1 MKLWL
6 TLALTLLLTNVFAQD
21 KTLKVTYNYINHANP
36 NTYMMELM
44 AQNDQVL
51 SYSIRLTKVGAGKN
65 IRYTQTADST
75 KLFKD
80 YANDYLVYEESLG
93 RDNLVIKEQLNLF
106 DWQLVNEKDTI
117 LDYPCKTAFAEFRGR
132 EYKAHYTTELPFTA
146 APWKLHGLPGVVLR
160 VCTTDDVV
168 CYQAETVE
176 INDAN
181 GPLYRPFDHKEPI
194 DYNAFCS
201 QYKDYRKEV
210 IKLRKER
217 AKQQNRPEP
226 ENNKAPRVE
235 IIIPENRFILN
246 EEE

>member
-1 MKLWL
+1 MKIS
-6 TLALTLLLTNVFAQD
+6 ALIIATFLMTAVNAQQV
-21 KTLKVTYNYINHANP
+21 LKVTYYYINHANP
-36 NTYMMELM
+36 NTYQMELL

-51 SYSIRLTKVGAGKN
+51 SYTIRLTKVGAGKN

-80 YANDYLVYEESLG
+80 YANDFLVYEESLG
-93 RDNLVIKEQLNLF
+93 RDNLVIKESLNLF

-146 APWKLHGLPGVVLR
+146 APWKLHGLPGVVLK

-168 CYQAETVE
+168 SYQAENVE
-176 INDAN
+176 ISDAV

-194 DYNAFCS
+194 DYNAFCK

-246 EEE
+246 ED